1 MSAQKGKF
9 TLKSTFLSGFTLLS
23 AFLSAQKNAQGP
35 SEPFCTTTYVDEST
49 PFRKENDLELYLIDE
64 TLGPVLRMH
73 SQLKV

>member
-1 MSAQKGKF
+1 MTKEISEVNVIVPIV
-9 TLKSTFLSGFTLLS
+9 TCHLS
-23 AFLSAQKNAQGP
+23 NHP
-35 SEPFCTTTYVDEST
+35 TYVDEST